1 MQPAHPTSFLPTP
14 RLRAHVLACLC
25 RSGHCQ
31 QLAPKWRKLAEA
43 LHGVVRV
50 AAVNCEQQQGLC
62 QEKGVRGYPT
72 IKAFRWVGAGWRL
85 VDGAGVLVKGAGCLT
100 SKSLP
105 AHPASASCRHNG

>member
-1 MQPAHPTSFLPTP
+1 
-14 RLRAHVLACLC
+14 VLACLC

-72 IKAFRWVGAGWRL
+72 IKAFRWVGGW
-85 VDGAGVLVKGAGCLT
+85 VGGAGVLL
-100 SKSLP
+100 
-105 AHPASASCRHNG
+105 